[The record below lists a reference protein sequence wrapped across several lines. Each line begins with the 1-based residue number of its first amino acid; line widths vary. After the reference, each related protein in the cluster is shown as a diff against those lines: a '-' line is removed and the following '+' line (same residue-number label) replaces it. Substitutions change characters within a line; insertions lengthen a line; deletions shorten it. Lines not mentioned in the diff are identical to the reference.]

1 MKIIILMTIVM
12 LWGKETEEVIV
23 TATIYHATPEQ
34 CNADYLTT
42 ASGKKINEENPQGH
56 RWVAVSRDLELVGFT
71 MGEKIIVE
79 NAGEMDG
86 VWTIE
91 DRMNKRWIH
100 RIDFLVNKTKK
111 AGKWENV
118 IITLVPRK

>member
-12 LWGKETEEVIV
+12 LWGKETEEVMV

-34 CNADYLTT
+34 CNADYLNT

>member
-12 LWGKETEEVIV
+12 LWGKETEEVMV

-86 VWTIE
+86 IWTIE

>member
-1 MKIIILMTIVM
+1 M
-12 LWGKETEEVIV
+12 LWGKETEEVMV

-86 VWTIE
+86 IWTIE

>member
-1 MKIIILMTIVM
+1 MKIIILMTLVM
-12 LWGKETEEVIV
+12 LWGKETEETIV

-42 ASGKKINEENPQGH
+42 ASGKKINENNPQEH

-86 VWTIE
+86 IWTIE
-91 DRMNKRWIH
+91 DRMNKRWVH

-111 AGKWENV
+111 GRKWKNV
-118 IITLVPRK
+118 IITLIPRK

>member
-1 MKIIILMTIVM
+1 MKTIILMTIVM

-42 ASGKKINEENPQGH
+42 ASNKKINEENPQGH

>member
-79 NAGEMDG
+79 NAGEMNG

-100 RIDFLVNKTKK
+100 RIDFLVNKTKTG
-111 AGKWENV
+111 GKWKNV